1 MLVTKFYVWL
11 ITIKYWE
18 TLPLTEIPLGTSIHN
33 VELIPNRGG
42 QIVRAAGTW
51 KLLAKEGDYVT
62 SRLPKKL
69 LIVKNALATRS

>member
-1 MLVTKFYVWL
+1 L
-11 ITIKYWE
+11 E

-42 QIVRAAGTW
+42 QIVRAAGTSA

-62 SRLPKKL
+62 LRF
-69 LIVKNALATRS
+69 I